1 MLLSGVLSSL
11 CLVFKHGKRDDVI
24 GLAPKVLSQL
34 TGSPHATSTNTNLR
48 KLHVKVVQ
56 WLGVTLLPPR
66 VAKWRYQRGGRSLEE
81 ALTMDSSSPAAQQ
94 VGVASCSWTHSRLS
108 CMEVRVQK
116 PMGLFSSVLLGV
128 GGRGGGGGGG
138 DW

>member
-24 GLAPKVLSQL
+24 GLAPKVLSEL

-81 ALTMDSSSPAAQQ
+81 ALTMTDSSQK
-94 VGVASCSWTHSRLS
+94 VGGCGFMGCWHAVLFLDSCWRLS
-108 CMEVRVQK
+108 
-116 PMGLFSSVLLGV
+116 GI
-128 GGRGGGGGGG
+128 
-138 DW
+138 